1 MNIKK
6 KQIWVIFFIFTL
18 LLTACKNSTDLS
30 ENELEQKVFHLIN
43 DHRISKELNKLE
55 WNDTIAEQCR
65 IHSSNMAS
73 GIVPFS
79 HDGFQNR
86 LSIINETI
94 PYSRGA
100 ENVAYTSG
108 YSEPAEIAYKTWI
121 HNEEHKINIEGNYNL
136 TGVGVAKNDIGD
148 FYFTQIFILSK

>member
-6 KQIWVIFFIFTL
+6 KQTWVIFFIFTL

-30 ENELEQKVFHLIN
+30 ENELEQKVFRSIN
-43 DHRISKELNKLE
+43 DHRISKGLDKLE

-65 IHSSNMAS
+65 IHNSNMATE
-73 GIVPFS
+73 IVPFS

-86 LSIINETI
+86 LAIIKETI
-94 PYSRGA
+94 PHSRGA

-108 YSEPAEIAYKTWI
+108 YSEPAEIACKTWL